1 MYLLVTMLNIFG
13 ASPGVRLVMTGV
25 IIIGVITVAGGER
38 QTR

>member
-1 MYLLVTMLNIFG
+1 
-13 ASPGVRLVMTGV
+13 VRLVMTGV